1 MNDIHIPW
9 VEKFRPDT
17 LKDLIINPDLKKISQ
32 AIIDKGSDSLP
43 NMLFVGSAGTGKT
56 TLARIFASELKAP
69 YLYINM
75 SEEGNVETMR
85 TKVKSF
91 ASSASLDDKIKIVIG
106 DEADGI
112 SKAGQ
117 DSFRALQESV
127 HRTTRFIFTC
137 NYPERI
143 SPAIKSRL
151 KEIYFSPVD
160 EKLIIR
166 RVGEILKAEK
176 ITIPKEQMP
185 NLGKLIKKHY
195 PDIRKIINNL
205 QYFCS
210 SGTLEINFDEL
221 QSEDV
226 FQKFCEIVKAKK
238 LSELRE
244 LIKNNRIDYDGVYNQ
259 VFHAIINDKSPWEL
273 DENKKAE
280 IIIQL
285 NQYLYQSLNS
295 VMDKEI
301 NFTAWSV
308 DLMQSIGR

>member
-1 MNDIHIPW
+1 MSDISLPW
-9 VEKFRPDT
+9 CEKFRPST
-17 LKDLIINPDLKKISQ
+17 LNDLIIQPDLKKIAQ
-32 AIIDKGSDSLP
+32 NIIDKGSEALP

-56 TLARIFASELKAP
+56 TLARIFASELGSP

-75 SEEGNVETMR
+75 SEEGNVDTMR

-127 HRTTRFIFTC
+127 HKTTRFIFTC

-151 KEIYFSPVD
+151 KEIYFAPVE

-166 RVGEILKAEK
+166 RVGEILKAES
-176 ITIPKEQMP
+176 IVVPKEQMA
-185 NLGKLIKKHY
+185 NIGKLIKKNY
-195 PDIRKIINNL
+195 PDIRKIINHL

-226 FQKFCEIVKAKK
+226 YQKFCDVVKAKK
-238 LSELRE
+238 LSDVRE
-244 LIKNNRIDYDGVYNQ
+244 LLKNNRVDYDGIMKQ
-259 VFHAIINDKSPWEL
+259 VFHSIINNQSPWEL

-280 IIIQL
+280 IIIQV
-285 NQYLYQSLNS
+285 NEYLYKSLNS

-301 NFTAWSV
+301 NFTAWSI
-308 DLMQSIGR
+308 DLMQTIGR